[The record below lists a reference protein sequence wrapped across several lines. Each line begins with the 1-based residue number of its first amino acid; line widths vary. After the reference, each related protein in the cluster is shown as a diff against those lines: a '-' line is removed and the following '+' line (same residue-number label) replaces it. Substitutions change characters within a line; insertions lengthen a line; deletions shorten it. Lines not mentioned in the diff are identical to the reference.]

1 MSGPRP
7 AEDDDERLLLGG
19 PPLRAGGGL
28 HQELS
33 VLGQHR
39 GQTAEGA
46 RGLVQW
52 PRLPAVL
59 AAGGA
64 GAGPRPLLE
73 AGPGPV
79 APQQQSG
86 DQSGGH
92 VVITAE
98 VTRYKMCQ
106 LEPVSILCVDCV
118 YTLISCYC
126 YVAAVRR
133 CGQGRGHYAGCS
145 PHYLPSAQHIFA
157 SHDSRRLEATEKYYI
172 STQK

>member
-1 MSGPRP
+1 MGGPRP

-98 VTRYKMCQ
+98 VTRYKICQ

-126 YVAAVRR
+126 YVAVSGGTGLAW
-133 CGQGRGHYAGCS
+133 AGGTTLGEL
-145 PHYLPSAQHIFA
+145 YLLSAQHFYT
-157 SHDSRRLEATEKYYI
+157 SL
-172 STQK
+172 